1 MFPNI
6 RIFLDNMAIRIDR
19 AHRDLLSLSKLA
31 SDAMNRSLFAQRI
44 GVNQNDLVKKNRIW
58 QSLTRLTV
66 WTFFWDRDRACC
78 QLRGKP
84 KINLARLFRSNLP
97 GGTMKL
103 PPQFWFLGGLLLLSY
118 SLFLQDAW
126 GQEKIRLSH
135 SALESSNAVWYL
147 AQDRGLY
154 KKYGLDA
161 DLLFIPSTTTSV
173 SSLVAGDVQVANA
186 SGGGVASA
194 VVAGADLVLVSCYL
208 NSLPYELVVNE
219 SVKSAEDLK
228 GKSVGISR
236 VGSASDVAARALI
249 RGLGLEPDKQV
260 PIMQVGGPAERAA
273 SFRTGR
279 IAGFPS
285 PPGIIH
291 LTKGMPFKVLISTA
305 DFQKRFEFPYI
316 CATTTKS
323 YLARQRETVK
333 KVLMAHIEA
342 IQFFKTHKEDSKKMI
357 AKYSRINN
365 EAYLEDAYNAS
376 AKLYDTV
383 PLVTRPGVEVQI
395 KEAVSRKP
403 GAQLRFEDMVDESIV
418 RELEKSGFIDKV
430 YKR

>member
-1 MFPNI
+1 MVLSRQI
-6 RIFLDNMAIRIDR
+6 SLLAVLIAI
-19 AHRDLLSLSKLA
+19 SLSAA
-31 SDAMNRSLFAQRI
+31 SN
-44 GVNQNDLVKKNRIW
+44 
-58 QSLTRLTV
+58 
-66 WTFFWDRDRACC
+66 
-78 QLRGKP
+78 P
-84 KINLARLFRSNLP
+84 
-97 GGTMKL
+97 
-103 PPQFWFLGGLLLLSY
+103 
-118 SLFLQDAW
+118 AW
-126 GQEKIRLSH
+126 GQEKVRLAH
-135 SALESSNAVWYL
+135 SALESSNSVWYL
-147 AQDRGLY
+147 AKDLGLY

-194 VVAGADLVLVSCYL
+194 VVAGADLVMVACYL

-219 SVKSAEDLK
+219 NIKSAEDLK

-249 RGLGLEPDKQV
+249 KGLGLEPDKQV

-285 PPGIIH
+285 PPGIIY
-291 LTKGMPFKVLISTA
+291 LTKGMPFRILISTA

-323 YLARQRETVK
+323 YLTRQRETVK

-342 IQFFKTHKEDSKKMI
+342 VHYFKTHKDESKRI
-357 AKYSRINN
+357 VAKYSRINN
-365 EAYLEDAYNAS
+365 ENYLEAAYAAS
-376 AKLYDTV
+376 AKLYDVV
-383 PLVTRPGVEVQI
+383 PLVTRAGTEIQI
-395 KEAVSRKP
+395 KEATSRKP
-403 GAQLRFEDMVDESIV
+403 GAQLRFEDVVDESIV
-418 RELEKSGFIDKV
+418 RELEKSGFIDKT
-430 YKR
+430 YKQ

>member
-1 MFPNI
+1 
-6 RIFLDNMAIRIDR
+6 MAN
-19 AHRDLLSLSKLA
+19 ALLE
-31 SDAMNRSLFAQRI
+31 RSLFARVI
-44 GVNQNDLVKKNRIW
+44 GVNQNEICRERHHYPNLYGHFSGIAIELAAKRQRRLNMKASLLFFPTSVVGSHAMMDADSPARFLIVGLLVWEVI
-58 QSLTRLTV
+58 
-66 WTFFWDRDRACC
+66 
-78 QLRGKP
+78 
-84 KINLARLFRSNLP
+84 
-97 GGTMKL
+97 MKL
-103 PPQFWFLGGLLLLSY
+103 PRRFRFFGLLTLFY
-118 SLFLQDAW
+118 SFFLAAAW

-219 SVKSAEDLK
+219 SVKSAEDLR

-236 VGSASDVAARALI
+236 VGSASDVAVRALI

-260 PIMQVGGPAERAA
+260 LIMQVGGPAERAA

-316 CATTTKS
+316 CATTTRN

-342 IQFFKTHKEDSKKMI
+342 IQFFKTHKEDSKKII

-376 AKLYDTV
+376 AKLYDMV
-383 PLVTRPGVEVQI
+383 PLVTRAGVEVQI
-395 KEAVSRKP
+395 KEALSRKP

-418 RELEKSGFIDKV
+418 RELEKNGFIDKV
-430 YKR
+430 YKQ

>member
-1 MFPNI
+1 
-6 RIFLDNMAIRIDR
+6 
-19 AHRDLLSLSKLA
+19 
-31 SDAMNRSLFAQRI
+31 
-44 GVNQNDLVKKNRIW
+44 
-58 QSLTRLTV
+58 
-66 WTFFWDRDRACC
+66 
-78 QLRGKP
+78 
-84 KINLARLFRSNLP
+84 
-97 GGTMKL
+97 
-103 PPQFWFLGGLLLLSY
+103 
-118 SLFLQDAW
+118 
-126 GQEKIRLSH
+126 
-135 SALESSNAVWYL
+135 
-147 AQDRGLY
+147 
-154 KKYGLDA
+154 
-161 DLLFIPSTTTSV
+161 V

-228 GKSVGISR
+228 GKSIGISR

-291 LTKGMPFKVLISTA
+291 LTKGMPFRVLISTA
-305 DFQKRFEFPYI
+305 DFQNRFEFPYI
-316 CATTTKS
+316 CATTTRS

-342 IQFFKTHKEDSKKMI
+342 VQFFKTRKEDTKKII

-365 EAYLEDAYNAS
+365 EAYLEDAYTAS
-376 AKLYDTV
+376 AKLYDVV
-383 PLVTRPGVEVQI
+383 PLVTRAGAEVQI

-430 YKR
+430 YKQ

>member
-1 MFPNI
+1 MVLSRQI
-6 RIFLDNMAIRIDR
+6 SLLAVLIAI
-19 AHRDLLSLSKLA
+19 SLSAA
-31 SDAMNRSLFAQRI
+31 SN
-44 GVNQNDLVKKNRIW
+44 
-58 QSLTRLTV
+58 
-66 WTFFWDRDRACC
+66 
-78 QLRGKP
+78 P
-84 KINLARLFRSNLP
+84 
-97 GGTMKL
+97 
-103 PPQFWFLGGLLLLSY
+103 
-118 SLFLQDAW
+118 AW
-126 GQEKIRLSH
+126 GQEKVRLAH
-135 SALESSNAVWYL
+135 SALESSNSVWYL
-147 AQDRGLY
+147 AKDLGLY

-194 VVAGADLVLVSCYL
+194 VVAGADLVMVACYL

-219 SVKSAEDLK
+219 NIKSAEDLK

-249 RGLGLEPDKQV
+249 KGLGLEPDKQV

-285 PPGIIH
+285 PPGIIY
-291 LTKGMPFKVLISTA
+291 LTKGMPFRILISTA

-323 YLARQRETVK
+323 YLTRQRETVK

-342 IQFFKTHKEDSKKMI
+342 VHYFKTHKDESKRI
-357 AKYSRINN
+357 VAKYSRINN
-365 EAYLEDAYNAS
+365 ENYLEAAYAAS
-376 AKLYDTV
+376 AKLYDVV
-383 PLVTRPGVEVQI
+383 PLVTRAGTEIQI
-395 KEAVSRKP
+395 KEATSRKP
-403 GAQLRFEDMVDESIV
+403 GAQLRFEDVVDESVV
-418 RELEKSGFIDKV
+418 RELEKSGFIDKT
-430 YKR
+430 YKQ

>member
-1 MFPNI
+1 M
-6 RIFLDNMAIRIDR
+6 
-19 AHRDLLSLSKLA
+19 KA
-31 SDAMNRSLFAQRI
+31 S
-44 GVNQNDLVKKNRIW
+44 
-58 QSLTRLTV
+58 
-66 WTFFWDRDRACC
+66 
-78 QLRGKP
+78 
-84 KINLARLFRSNLP
+84 
-97 GGTMKL
+97 MKL
-103 PPQFWFLGGLLLLSY
+103 PRGFWFLGGLLILSY
-118 SLFLQDAW
+118 SFFLRGAW
-126 GQEKIRLSH
+126 GQEKVRLSH

-147 AQDRGLY
+147 AQDRGFY
-154 KKYGLDA
+154 KKNGLDA

-291 LTKGMPFKVLISTA
+291 LTKGMPFRVLISTA
-305 DFQKRFEFPYI
+305 DFQNRFEFPYI
-316 CATTTKS
+316 CATTTRS

-342 IQFFKTHKEDSKKMI
+342 VQFFKTRKEDTKKII

-365 EAYLEDAYNAS
+365 EAYLEDAYTAS
-376 AKLYDTV
+376 AKLYDVV
-383 PLVTRPGVEVQI
+383 PLVTRAGAEVQI

-430 YKR
+430 YKQ

>member
-1 MFPNI
+1 M
-6 RIFLDNMAIRIDR
+6 
-19 AHRDLLSLSKLA
+19 
-31 SDAMNRSLFAQRI
+31 
-44 GVNQNDLVKKNRIW
+44 
-58 QSLTRLTV
+58 
-66 WTFFWDRDRACC
+66 
-78 QLRGKP
+78 
-84 KINLARLFRSNLP
+84 
-97 GGTMKL
+97 MKL
-103 PPQFWFLGGLLLLSY
+103 PRGPSFFAALLLLFCSVLP
-118 SLFLQDAW
+118 SDAR
-126 GQEKIRLSH
+126 GQEKIRLAH

-147 AQDRGLY
+147 AQERGFY
-154 KKYGLDA
+154 KKNGLDV

-173 SSLVAGDVQVANA
+173 SSLLAGDVHMANA

-194 VVAGADLVLVSCYL
+194 AVAGADLVMVACYL

-219 SVKSAEDLK
+219 SIKSAEDLK

-260 PIMQVGGPAERAA
+260 LIMQVGGPTERAA

-291 LTKGMPFKVLISTA
+291 LAKGMPFRVLISTA
-305 DFQKRFEFPYI
+305 DFQKRFDFPYI

-323 YLARQRETVK
+323 YLSRQRETVK
-333 KVLMAHIEA
+333 KAVMAHIEA
-342 IQFFKTHKEDSKKMI
+342 THFFKTRKEESKKI
-357 AKYSRINN
+357 VSKYSRITN
-365 EAYLEDAYNAS
+365 EAYLEDAYTAS
-376 AKLYDTV
+376 AKLYDV
-383 PLVTRPGVEVQI
+383 APRVTRAGVEVQI

-403 GAQLRFEDMVDESIV
+403 GAQLRFEEMVDETIV

-430 YKR
+430 YKQ